1 MFDKF
6 KSWILELFID
16 NALSP
21 EQRWT
26 VAGYLVGAAE
36 RYAEATAT
44 EIDDLFVL
52 MVKAGVEDAEVR
64 ELVDS
69 ILDRIIQN
77 ATVEGS
83 GKCSASALKA
93 DPEIIAHCTTVADL
107 LNKRTGG
114 RFNIDWAK
122 VLEILALIF
131 SKFILY
137 DGQKDA

>member
-1 MFDKF
+1 MFDNF
-6 KSWILELFID
+6 KRAILDLFLD
-16 NALSP
+16 KLLSP

-26 VAGYLVGAAE
+26 IAGYLVGAAE
-36 RYAEATAT
+36 RYAAATAT
-44 EIDDLFVL
+44 EIDDLLVL
-52 MVKAGVEDAEVR
+52 LVKAGVDDAEVR

-69 ILDRIIQN
+69 ILDRIIQD

-83 GKCSASALKA
+83 GKCFASALRT
-93 DPEIIAHCTTVADL
+93 DPEIIAHCTVVANA

-122 VLEILALIF
+122 VLEILSLIF
-131 SKFILY
+131 KTFVLD